1 MAAVLQQVLERTEL
15 SRLPKTVQ
23 NKLEKY
29 ISDQQSEIDSL
40 KAQHEQFRVDSGEYN
55 NGNCSILAWLMP
67 DNLSPLASY
76 LAANVNLRAAIWSFS

>member
-40 KAQHEQFRVDSGEYN
+40 KAHHEQFRVDSGEYN
-55 NGNCSILAWLMP
+55 TSN
-67 DNLSPLASY
+67 SY
-76 LAANVNLRAAIWSFS
+76 FDRN